1 MQPKSASIVLS
12 GSILGDILAATN
24 HDCASAAFRSAG
36 EMAERIGSLGWS
48 ETPIGPVTSWP
59 AELKTLVDLILNSAQ
74 PMFVVWGAERIWLY
88 NDAFIPILGRKHPT
102 ALGIPSQQVWAEAW
116 NMIQPMFDQVFEGQC
131 VHMDDI
137 EIRIDKRGAPEET
150 HFAFSYNPVIQSA
163 TGKVGGI
170 LGVCTET
177 TDRFLAERRERLAAE
192 RQINLFE
199 QAPGFIIIMR
209 GPDHVVEFLNDA
221 HRLVFN
227 SDGWL
232 GQPIRSAIPSLE
244 GQGFFERLDDVFSS
258 GKTFEAQGVPVRFR
272 RSPETPEESRYLT
285 FIYAP
290 LYDGNSTVT
299 GIFCEGFDVTE
310 TYRARKRGA
319 ALAELGDVVRQ
330 IDDPDDLAYA
340 AAEIIGRE
348 LEVSRAGYGTIDL
361 AKETISIERDWNA
374 PGIKS
379 LAGVLH
385 FRDYGSYI
393 EDLKRGITVVCEDAD
408 KDSRTRHNAE
418 ALKAISAQSF
428 INMPVTE
435 QGGFVALLYLNHD
448 QPRSW
453 SGEEVEFVR
462 EMAERMR
469 TAVERR
475 RAQAELRQNE
485 SRLRFLDGL
494 GKETAKSAD
503 ADAVLEITTRKLGEH
518 LGVAICAYADM
529 EPDQDHFTIRGD
541 WHRQGSSSITGY
553 YSLQDF
559 GQLAVLRLHQGLP
572 LIINDNVAELP
583 PEEAA
588 AFQNIGVAATICMP
602 LVKEGRLT
610 ALMAIHDSVARTWT
624 QNELALLT
632 EVTERSWAH
641 IERVRSDQSAAETAE
656 RLSLA
661 TQAAA
666 IGTWDY
672 DPVANHLRWDR
683 QCRALFGILSD
694 CGVSYEGSFIAGL
707 HPDDRD
713 QADKAVRQ
721 ALSPDNPQPFNIEY
735 RTIGL
740 EDRIERWVAASG
752 HAIFEG
758 KKAVRFIGTVI
769 DISDRKKAEHHLTI
783 MNDTGAAVAAE
794 LNLDKIVQISTDAGV
809 QLSGA
814 QFGAFFYNVLDDQG
828 GSYMLYALSG
838 VPRSAFEHYPMPRA
852 TAVFE
857 PTFLGTAVVRSD
869 DILQDPRYGK
879 NAPRKGMPEGHL
891 PVRSYLAVPVVSNSG
906 EVLGGLFFGHAETGK
921 FLPEHETALLGVAG
935 HAATAIDN
943 ARLFQAAERE
953 LTERRRAEA
962 ALQTLNSTLEQRVIE
977 EVAERSKAEE
987 QLRQVQK
994 MEAVGQ
1000 LTGGIAHDFN
1010 NMLAV
1015 IIGGLNL
1022 LQRKL
1027 SKGETDVG
1035 RFVEGAMDGAHRAAA
1050 LTQRL
1055 LAFSRQQPL
1064 KPEPINANRLVGG
1077 MTDLL
1082 MRTLGETITVETAFG
1097 AGLWQVRAD
1106 PSQLESALLNL
1117 SVNARDAMPDGGK
1130 LTIET
1135 SNAYVDERYARESA
1149 IAAGQ
1154 FVLIA
1159 ATDTGTGMAADV
1171 LAKAFDPFYTTKGV
1185 GKGTGLG
1192 LSQVYGFVRQSGGN
1206 VKIYSEL
1213 GVGTTVKIYLPRHYG
1228 TSEQDADKT
1237 KPRSIDGGLLSEII
1251 MVVEDEDRVRAVSAE
1266 ALRELGY
1273 TVVEANGPKE
1283 AIRMIEAGQQLS
1295 LLFTDVVMPDMSGR
1309 QLVDMLRKKNP
1320 KLKVLYTT
1328 GYTRNAI
1335 VHNGILD
1342 PGTQLLPKPF
1352 SLEDLAEKVR
1362 SILDDPS

>member
-1 MQPKSASIVLS
+1 MS
-12 GSILGDILAATN
+12 GSILGDFLAASNEVKAGT
-24 HDCASAAFRSAG
+24 APRSAG
-36 EMAERIGSLGWS
+36 EMAGRMASLEWSKTSIGAASFW
-48 ETPIGPVTSWP
+48 PV
-59 AELKTLVDLILNSAQ
+59 ELKTLSALILNSAQ

-102 ALGIPSQQVWAEAW
+102 ALGLPSQQVWAEAW
-116 NMIQPMFDQVFEGQC
+116 DTIGPMFDQVFQGKP

-137 EIRIDKRGAPEET
+137 AVRIDKRGEPEET
-150 HFAFSYNPVIQSA
+150 HFAFSYNPVRTSGA
-163 TGKVGGI
+163 DSVGGI

-177 TDRFLAERRERLAAE
+177 TDRFLAESRERLAAE
-192 RQINLFE
+192 RQISLFE

-209 GPDHVVEFLNDA
+209 GPDHVVEFVNDA

-227 SDGWL
+227 SGNWL
-232 GQPIRSAIPSLE
+232 GNTIREAFPSLE
-244 GQGFFERLDDVFSS
+244 GQGFFERLDEVFKS
-258 GKTFEAQGVPVRFR
+258 GETFEAQGVPVRFR
-272 RSPETPEESRYLT
+272 RSPGGPEETRFLT

-290 LYDGNSTVT
+290 LYDGGGTVT

-310 TYRARKRGA
+310 TYRARKRSA
-319 ALAELGDVVRQ
+319 ALADLSEAVRQ
-330 IDDPDDLAYA
+330 IEDPEDLAYA

-348 LEVSRAGYGTIDL
+348 LDVSRAGYGTIDL
-361 AKETISIERDWNA
+361 ASETISIERDWNA
-374 PGIKS
+374 PGIES

-393 EDLKRGITVVCEDAD
+393 DDLKQGITVVCEDAD
-408 KDSRTRHNAE
+408 NDERTSQTAQ

-435 QGGFVALLYLNHD
+435 RSGFVALLYLNHNK
-448 QPRSW
+448 PRFW
-453 SGEEVEFVR
+453 SEEEIGFVR
-462 EMAERMR
+462 EMAERTR

-475 RAQAELRQNE
+475 RAQLELRQNE
-485 SRLRFLDGL
+485 SRLRFLDAL
-494 GKETAKSAD
+494 GKKTAKSTNAD
-503 ADAVLEITTRKLGEH
+503 TILEITTRMLGEH
-518 LGVAICAYADM
+518 LGVAICSYADIAA
-529 EPDQDHFTIRGD
+529 DQDHFTIRGD
-541 WHRQGSSSITGY
+541 WHRQGSSSIVGH

-559 GQLAVLRLHQGLP
+559 GKLAVLRLRQGLP
-572 LIINDNVAELP
+572 LILSDNVAELP
-583 PEEAA
+583 PEDAA
-588 AFQNIGVAATICMP
+588 AFAAIGVAATICMP

-610 ALMAIHDSVARTWT
+610 ALMAIHDSAPRSWT

-641 IERVRSDQSAAETAE
+641 IERARSDQSAAETAE

-672 DPVANHLRWDR
+672 DPASSRLQWDT
-683 QCRALFGILSD
+683 QCRALFGIFSD
-694 CGVSYEGSFIAGL
+694 REISYEGSFIAGL
-707 HPDDRD
+707 HPEDRD
-713 QADKAVRQ
+713 RADEAVRK
-721 ALSPDNPQPFNIEY
+721 ALSPDSPLPFNIEY

-740 EDRIERWVAASG
+740 EDGVERWVAASG
-752 HAIFEG
+752 HAIFAG
-758 KKAVRFIGTVI
+758 GRAVRFIGTVT
-769 DISDRKKAEHHLTI
+769 DISGRKKAELHLKI
-783 MNDTGAAVAAE
+783 VNDTGAAVAAE
-794 LNLDKIVQISTDAGV
+794 FDLDKIVQTTTDAGV

-814 QFGAFFYNVLDDQG
+814 QFGAFFYNVRDDDG
-828 GSYMLYALSG
+828 DSYMLYALSG
-838 VPRSAFEHYPMPRA
+838 ASRSAFESYPMPRA

-857 PTFLGTAVVRSD
+857 PTFLGTSVVRSD
-869 DILQDPRYGK
+869 DILKDPRYGK
-879 NAPRKGMPEGHL
+879 NKPRNGMPEGHL

-977 EVAERSKAEE
+977 AVVERSKAEE
-987 QLRQVQK
+987 QLRQAQK

-1082 MRTLGETITVETAFG
+1082 IRTLGETIKVETVFG
-1097 AGLWQVRAD
+1097 AGLWQVEAD
-1106 PSQLESALLNL
+1106 ASQLESALLNL

-1130 LTIET
+1130 LTVET

-1149 IAAGQ
+1149 ISAGQ

-1159 ATDTGTGMAADV
+1159 VTDTGTGMPADV
-1171 LAKAFDPFYTTKGV
+1171 VARAFDPFYTTKSV

-1206 VKIYSEL
+1206 VKIYSEQ

-1228 TSEQDADKT
+1228 SIEQDADAT
-1237 KPRSIDGGLLSEII
+1237 QPSSIEGGVPTEII
-1251 MVVEDEDRVRAVSAE
+1251 MVVEDEERVRAVSAE

-1273 TVVEANGPKE
+1273 TVVEASGPTE
-1283 AIRMIEAGQQLS
+1283 AINLIEAGQALS
-1295 LLFTDVVMPDMSGR
+1295 LLFTDVVMPEMSGR
-1309 QLVDMLRKKNP
+1309 QLVDILRKKNP
-1320 KLKVLYTT
+1320 ELKVLYTT

-1352 SLEDLAEKVR
+1352 NLEDLAAKVR
-1362 SILDDPS
+1362 SILDDF

>member
-1 MQPKSASIVLS
+1 MGGVLAGLNEDTTTSAVS
-12 GSILGDILAATN
+12 
-24 HDCASAAFRSAG
+24 RSAG
-36 EMAERIGSLGWS
+36 EMANRIGSFAWS
-48 ETPIGPVTSWP
+48 ETAIGPASSWP
-59 AELKTLVDLILNSAQ
+59 TELKTLVDLILNSAQ

-88 NDAFIPILGRKHPT
+88 NDAFLPILGRKHPS
-102 ALGIPSQQVWAEAW
+102 ALGLPSQQVWAEAW
-116 NMIQPMFDQVFEGQC
+116 DMIGPMFDRVFGGES
-131 VHMDDI
+131 VHMDDLA
-137 EIRIDKRGAPEET
+137 IRIDKHGAPEEA
-150 HFAFSYNPVIQSA
+150 HFAFSYNPILEPTA
-163 TGKVGGI
+163 GRVGG
-170 LGVCTET
+170 LFGVCTET
-177 TDRFLAERRERLAAE
+177 TDRFLAEMRERLAAE
-192 RQINLFE
+192 RQIHLFE

-209 GPDHVVEFLNDA
+209 GRNHVVEFVNDA
-221 HRLVFN
+221 HRHVFN
-227 SDGWL
+227 SGDWL
-232 GQPIRSAIPSLE
+232 GKPIRDAFPSLE
-244 GQGFFERLDDVFSS
+244 GQGFFEQLDNVLNG

-272 RSPETPEESRYLT
+272 RSPESQEEARYLT

-290 LYDGNSTVT
+290 LYDGSSTVT
-299 GIFCEGFDVTE
+299 GILCEGFDVTE
-310 TYRARKRGA
+310 TYRARKRSA
-319 ALAELGDVVRQ
+319 ALAELGDVVRL
-330 IDDPDDLAYA
+330 IEDPDDLAYA

-385 FRDYGSYI
+385 FRDYGTYI
-393 EDLKRGITVVCEDAD
+393 DDLKRGITVVFEDAD
-408 KDSRTRHNAE
+408 KDPRTSHNAA
-418 ALKAISAQSF
+418 ALKAISAQSL

-435 QGGFVALLYLNHD
+435 KGGFVALLYLNHNR
-448 QPRSW
+448 PRRW
-453 SGEEVEFVR
+453 SEEEIEFVR
-462 EMAERMR
+462 EMAERTR

-485 SRLRFLDGL
+485 SRLRFLDAL
-494 GKETAKSAD
+494 GKETSKSTD
-503 ADAVLEITTRKLGEH
+503 ADAVLEITTRMLGKR

-529 EPDQDHFTIRGD
+529 DPDQDHFTIRGD
-541 WHRQGSSSITGY
+541 WHRQGSSSIVGH
-553 YSLQDF
+553 YSLEAF

-572 LIINDNVAELP
+572 LIINDNRVELA

-588 AFQNIGVAATICMP
+588 TFQNIGIAATICMP

-610 ALMAIHDSVARTWT
+610 ALMAIHDNVPRVWT
-624 QNELALLT
+624 PNELALLT

-641 IERVRSDQSAAETAE
+641 IERVRSDQGAAETAE

-661 TQAAA
+661 TRAAA

-672 DPVANHLRWDR
+672 DPVANHLRWDTR
-683 QCRALFGILSD
+683 CRALFGIASSSD
-694 CGVSYEGSFIAGL
+694 VSYEASFLAGL

-713 QADKAVRQ
+713 RADEAVRK
-721 ALSPDNPQPFNIEY
+721 ALSPDSLHPFNIEY

-740 EDRIERWVAASG
+740 EDGIERWVAASG
-752 HAIFEG
+752 HAIFEDE
-758 KKAVRFIGTVI
+758 KAIRFIGTVI
-769 DISDRKKAEHHLTI
+769 DVSDRKKAERHLKI
-783 MNDTGAAVAAE
+783 VNDTGAAVAAE
-794 LNLDKIVQISTDAGV
+794 FNLDKIVQITTDAGV
-809 QLSGA
+809 QLCGA

-828 GSYMLYALSG
+828 GSYLLYALSG
-838 VPRSAFEHYPMPRA
+838 APRSAFENYPMPRA

-869 DILQDPRYGK
+869 DIMKDPRYGK
-879 NAPRKGMPEGHL
+879 NSPRKGMPEGHL

-906 EVLGGLFFGHAETGK
+906 EVLGGLFFGHAEIGK
-921 FLPEHETALLGVAG
+921 FLPEHESALLGIAG

-953 LTERRRAEA
+953 LAERRRAEA

-1064 KPEPINANRLVGG
+1064 KPEPINANRLMGG

-1082 MRTLGETITVETAFG
+1082 MRTLGETIKVETAFG
-1097 AGLWQVRAD
+1097 AGLWQVETD
-1106 PSQLESALLNL
+1106 PGQLESALLNL
-1117 SVNARDAMPDGGK
+1117 SVNARDAMPKGGK
-1130 LTIET
+1130 LTFET

-1159 ATDTGTGMAADV
+1159 VTDTGTGMSAEV
-1171 LAKAFDPFYTTKGV
+1171 LAKAFDPFYTTKSV

-1206 VKIYSEL
+1206 VKIYSEPD
-1213 GVGTTVKIYLPRHYG
+1213 VGTTVKIYLPRYYG
-1228 TSEQDADKT
+1228 SAEPDADQT
-1237 KPRSIDGGLLSEII
+1237 QPRSIDGGLASEVV

-1273 TVVEANGPKE
+1273 TVVEVSGPSE
-1283 AIRMIEAGQQLS
+1283 AIKMIEAGQELS
-1295 LLFTDVVMPDMSGR
+1295 LLFTDVVMPEMSGR
-1309 QLVDMLRKKNP
+1309 QLVDLLRKKNP

-1362 SILDDPS
+1362 TILDTPS